1 MKIIAT
7 IMVLLFSLGF
17 NLTAIAEV
25 KIGYVN
31 MKRLLTEA
39 PQIEAINKRLHDRFN
54 APKKEL
60 ESMAEAL
67 QKQEKDLKRDAL
79 LMTESKLAS
88 NKQKLMTDFKAFREK
103 EATLGKELQEVQNQ
117 ELSVFRDVAR
127 DILSKLAEEGKYDLI
142 VSEGVIY
149 AADKIDITNEILERL
164 KKIAGK

>member
-1 MKIIAT
+1 MKKLVT
-7 IMVLLFSLGF
+7 ILVLLFSMGF
-17 NLTAIAEV
+17 NFSAWADV

-54 APKKEL
+54 GPKTEL
-60 ESMAEAL
+60 ESMAAAL
-67 QKQEKDLKRDAL
+67 QQQEKDLKRDAL
-79 LMTESKLAS
+79 LMTESKLAG
-88 NKQKLMTDFKAFREK
+88 NKQKLMDDFKAFREK
-103 EATLGKELQEVQNQ
+103 EAQLGKELQDVQNQ

-149 AADKIDITNEILERL
+149 AADKIDITNQILDRL
-164 KKIAGK
+164 KKLAK